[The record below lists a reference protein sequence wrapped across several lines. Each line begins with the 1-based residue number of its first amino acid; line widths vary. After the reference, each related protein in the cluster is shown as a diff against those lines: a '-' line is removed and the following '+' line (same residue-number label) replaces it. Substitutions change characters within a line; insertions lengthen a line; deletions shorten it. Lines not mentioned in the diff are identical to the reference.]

1 MSATELSV
9 EPPLPRPPPRAPV
22 PSPRVPPT
30 PRARPSRRRRILAGP
45 ACAVAPSPAV
55 PHAALG
61 LRATRWH
68 ALGLRATRWHALGL
82 RATCWHGTASA
93 SSAQCR
99 VACCSSSPAVTCSP
113 LPHVKR
119 VYFLAFL
126 QIDCHVHVL
135 FLLHGTGFVVLHL
148 ICAL

>member
-9 EPPLPRPPPRAPV
+9 EPPSPHPPPRAPV
-22 PSPRVPPT
+22 PSPRPPPRVPLT
-30 PRARPSRRRRILAGP
+30 PRARPSRRRRILASP

-55 PHAALG
+55 PRAALG
-61 LRATRWH
+61 LH
-68 ALGLRATRWHALGL
+68 ATRWHALGL

-93 SSAQCR
+93 SSAQRR